1 MTVLVRRDQF
11 TILKGRIELRTDKI
25 VAKVEVMSEHSLTM
39 SIVPE
44 EQRLMFKLN
53 FNEDQV
59 VSTGKKLSDKIDS
72 LHSI

>member
-11 TILKGRIELRTDKI
+11 TILNGRIELRTDKI
-25 VAKVEVMSEHSLTM
+25 VAKIEAMSEHSLTM

-44 EQRLMFKLN
+44 EQRLMFELN
-53 FNEDQV
+53 FNEDQI
-59 VSTGKKLSDKIDS
+59 VSTGKTLSYKVEF